1 MKMKFNL
8 QYLRQRREQAFGW
21 VNATQFFGALNDNIF
36 KAFIQMFLIVQMPD
50 SKGTTLA
57 MATILFSL
65 PYIFLTPFAGYLADR
80 FSKKTITVILKYT
93 ELVIMLLSCVAF
105 LIGSKFM
112 LFFLLFTMSAQS
124 ALFSPTKYG
133 ILPELVKEENLTR
146 ANGLLVM
153 MSFVAIIL
161 GTAAAPGLAVVTKSK
176 VSNSYV
182 RG

>member
-50 SKGTTLA
+50 SKGRILA

-93 ELVIMLLSCVAF
+93 EFVIMNKLWPD
-105 LIGSKFM
+105 
-112 LFFLLFTMSAQS
+112 FT
-124 ALFSPTKYG
+124 
-133 ILPELVKEENLTR
+133 EEDLDE
-146 ANGLLVM
+146 
-153 MSFVAIIL
+153 AIKIFNQRNRRF
-161 GTAAAPGLAVVTKSK
+161 GGV
-176 VSNSYV
+176 
-182 RG
+182 